1 MCGGGRLGDGKLRR
15 DAVVRLDLDEG
26 QLACAALA
34 EGGGGAVGGEHVGV
48 AVTAEAR
55 DGRVRVVPG
64 AGGKLGDPRAHR
76 LIDGQADMLLSPGA
90 SYDYIADHRRRQRG
104 GGWGPEKVTGV
115 GGVFLRGGDAAALLA
130 WYAERLG
137 IDVDAD
143 YGGTQFDWS
152 AGGSTTWAVFPADTG
167 YFGRRDQPC
176 MVNYRVDDLDAMLA
190 QLRSSGVEVI
200 DEIGETPFGRFGWAV
215 DPEGNR
221 FELWQPPAGR

>member
-1 MCGGGRLGDGKLRR
+1 VAGSGSEQRP
-15 DAVVRLDLDEG
+15 
-26 QLACAALA
+26 AA
-34 EGGGGAVGGEHVGV
+34 GSCPI
-48 AVTAEAR
+48 VT
-55 DGRVRVVPG
+55 GM
-64 AGGKLGDPRAHR
+64 
-76 LIDGQADMLLSPGA
+76 Q
-90 SYDYIADHRRRQRG
+90 
-104 GGWGPEKVTGV
+104 KVTGV
-115 GGVFLRGGDAAALLA
+115 GAVFLRGSDAAALLA
-130 WYAERLG
+130 WYAEKLG
-137 IDVDAD
+137 IDVHAD

-200 DEIGETPFGRFGWAV
+200 DDIGETPFGRFGWAV